1 MMTRDRHRSP
11 THPGELLRLDVMPA
25 GFMETSE
32 IAQALGISCPHLH
45 EILATRKPI
54 TPELAEQLGQLL
66 GNGPDLWIRMQ
77 AAHDDWQATH
87 PGIP

>member
-1 MMTRDRHRSP
+1 MTRDRHRSP

-54 TPELAEQLGQLL
+54 TPELAERLGQLL
-66 GNGPDLWIRMQ
+66 GNGADLWIRMQ
-77 AAHDDWQATH
+77 AVDDDRQAAH